1 MRLLSQPSM
10 LHPPLAEPAS
20 RPVEL
25 SPTPRPPIPML
36 PMLSRRRYAR
46 PCRISC
52 ARAIATRALALPMAS
67 LSRWMGPALAESRR
81 QSSQKTVGS
90 SGYRLRIRGI
100 ASGVQKTG
108 KRAATKR
115 AGWCWPYA
123 ALETDGL
130 ADALA
135 AIGNV
140 TVHTVPWPSCE
151 SIEILPPF
159 NSIARIANGRP
170 SPLPFALVV

>member
-1 MRLLSQPSM
+1 MRLLSQPWM
-10 LHPPLAEPAS
+10 LRPPLAELAS
-20 RPVEL
+20 RPVEPSL
-25 SPTPRPPIPML
+25 TPRPPISML
-36 PMLSRRRYAR
+36 QTLSRRRYAR
-46 PCRISC
+46 LCRTSSPC
-52 ARAIATRALALPMAS
+52 AIAMRASVSRMAS
-67 LSRWMGPALAESRR
+67 QSRVTWPAPTEAPRR
-81 QSSQKTVGS
+81 SNQKTVGS

-123 ALETDGL
+123 ALETDDL